1 MRGISTHTKKVLE
14 SIFKAVTAKK
24 RALFCLEGVPT
35 AALRLT
41 KLQLRNLYKFLSLRL
56 LLPFFF
62 SYIELD
68 FLYVT
73 VFVRK
78 KTAQKQKFV

>member
-1 MRGISTHTKKVLE
+1 MLVSVSTLGVYDGATGRFVSK
-14 SIFKAVTAKK
+14 FKFSRKPRT
-24 RALFCLEGVPT
+24 T
-35 AALRLT
+35 AALGLT

-62 SYIELD
+62 SYIELV

>member
-1 MRGISTHTKKVLE
+1 MKLVKTHF
-14 SIFKAVTAKK
+14 SH
-24 RALFCLEGVPT
+24 T
-35 AALRLT
+35 AALGLT

-62 SYIELD
+62 NAIELN
-68 FLYVT
+68 
-73 VFVRK
+73 FVYGVKKKRK